1 MNTRKLIVATLLAT
15 MTCATV
21 MAQTDKAEPYFTPQ
35 EMPDMLKTPLAPPD
49 SLSAAFS
56 YDLSRYIWGK
66 SVRATERGEMAK
78 ADAEYGLQVVCR
90 EFSEPF
96 GMTISK
102 EQTPEIYLLLRDA
115 LLTCDEICWAP
126 KNHYM
131 RRRPFMV
138 FHEPSLQPK
147 DDAALS
153 KNGSFPSGHTILGW
167 SAALLLSEINPDRA
181 EQIVNRGYLYGES
194 RVIVGAH
201 WQSDVNAGYL
211 YASVAY
217 AKLHTSDRFLKQMA
231 KARKEFARLSAKK

>member
-1 MNTRKLIVATLLAT
+1 MNTRKLIVTTLLAAMSCT
-15 MTCATV
+15 PV
-21 MAQTDKAEPYFTPQ
+21 LAQNDKAEPYFTPE
-35 EMPDMLKTPLAPPD
+35 EMPNMLKTPLTPPD

-56 YDLSRYIWGK
+56 YDLSRFLWGK
-66 SVRATERGEMAK
+66 SVRATE
-78 ADAEYGLQVVCR
+78 L
-90 EFSEPF
+90 
-96 GMTISK
+96 SK
-102 EQTPEIYLLLRDA
+102 EKTPEIYRLLLDA
-115 LLTCDEICWAP
+115 LPTCDEISWNP
-126 KNHYM
+126 KNHFM

>member
-1 MNTRKLIVATLLAT
+1 MISTRRIFVALMAATLS
-15 MTCATV
+15 CAAV
-21 MAQTDKAEPYFTPQ
+21 AQTDKEEPYFTAGQ
-35 EMPDMLKTPLAPPD
+35 MPDMLRTPLAPPD

-66 SVRATERGEMAK
+66 TQRPTERGKMAK
-78 ADAEYGLQVVCR
+78 SDAEYGLQVVCR
-90 EFSEPF
+90 EFAEPF
-96 GMTISK
+96 GMEISK
-102 EQTPEIYLLLRDA
+102 EKTPEIYRLLRDA
-115 LLTCDEICWAP
+115 LPTCDEISWKP
-126 KNHYM
+126 KNHFM

-138 FHEPSLQPK
+138 FHEPSLAPG

-181 EQIVNRGYLYGES
+181 EAIISRGYLYGES

-217 AKLHTSDRFLKQMA
+217 AKLHSSDRFLKQMA
-231 KARKEFARLSAKK
+231 KARKEFLKLKQHD